1 MLGAPDAGAAGGR
14 GPALHHRV
22 RRGRYRPGHAA
33 TSFLLGRSLPR
44 CGAPMRPSPVRGRG
58 LRHAHVR
65 LRQRIGA
72 HRSGVGGRA
81 PDGPR
86 SVRRSRRSPGRA
98 AGLGA
103 RGPSA
108 TARAAL
114 PGQEPG
120 VGRIRCRLTPS
131 RPPAWVIPPKRRLSR
146 PIRST
151 TALGGRWSCGVR
163 GRSMEVSGGSPLFTM
178 RYTSHRDSPGRRAV
192 QHDHAVVLDLRP
204 PFVVSPRRRGAARG
218 CVGHAGHTAAS
229 VDDRRGV
236 VAPDAAWHGPW
247 GASGVATAVG
257 RLEAAILSRVCSEP
271 TGPTGP
277 R

>member
-14 GPALHHRV
+14 GSVLHHGV
-22 RRGRYRPGHAA
+22 LRGRYRPGHAA
-33 TSFLLGRSLPR
+33 TSLPDRSLPR
-44 CGAPMRPSPVRGRG
+44 CGAPLRPSPVRGRG
-58 LRHAHVR
+58 LGHAHLR

-72 HRSGVGGRA
+72 DRAGVAGRA

-86 SVRRSRRSPGRA
+86 SLRRSRRSTGRP

-103 RGPSA
+103 RGPAA
-108 TARAAL
+108 TTRTAL
-114 PGQEPG
+114 PGQESG

-146 PIRST
+146 RIPST

-178 RYTSHRDSPGRRAV
+178 RYTSHRDPSGRRAV
-192 QHDHAVVLDLRP
+192 RHDHAVVLDLRP
-204 PFVVSPRRRGAARG
+204 PFVVSPRRRGVARG
-218 CVGHAGHTAAS
+218 CARHARYAAAPVG
-229 VDDRRGV
+229 DRRRV
-236 VAPDAAWHGPW
+236 VTPDAAWHGPW
-247 GASGVATAVG
+247 GASGVPTAVG
-257 RLEAAILSRVCSEP
+257 RLDRARPARVCSEP
-271 TGPTGP
+271 TGSTGP